1 MISSLWESIW
11 LVPLYAALLTAAVVF
26 GRRLARREEGKLGA
40 PRECRVGPFERSVGA
55 MVAFLIGFTFAMSG
69 SNFREA
75 QAGLHRESDGIAEA
89 QRWGRM
95 LPEADRKWLLDN
107 LRSYTDRLLRYDNI
121 PTAGPEA
128 EAADRD
134 IRSGQWQLW
143 DGLVSRRNGAGDR
156 ASYDPCLRAVNQFIQ
171 AYELRYALSR
181 RRLPALVVVFML
193 GALLIIGFLVG
204 YTSELKSKHFIV
216 MASLFVLFISAT
228 IYLIWEVDRPSEGL
242 ITISRQDLI
251 DVAGRLREEPPE

>member
-1 MISSLWESIW
+1 MIVSLWESVW
-11 LVPLYAALLTAAVVF
+11 LVPLYAALLAAAVMF

-69 SNFREA
+69 SNFRDA
-75 QAGLHRESDGIAEA
+75 QASLHRESDGVAEA

-95 LPEADRKWLLDN
+95 LPEADRRWLLDN
-107 LRSYTDRLLRYDNI
+107 LRAYTDLLIRYDNT
-121 PTAGPEA
+121 PTRGPQA
-128 EAADRD
+128 EAADRA
-134 IRSGQWQLW
+134 IRSEQSKLW
-143 DGLVSRRNGAGDR
+143 HGLVARRNGAGDR
-156 ASYDPCLRAVNQFIQ
+156 GSYESCLRAVNQFIQ

-193 GALLIIGFLVG
+193 GALLTIGFLVG
-204 YTSELKSKHFIV
+204 YTSELKPRQFAV

-228 IYLIWEVDRPSEGL
+228 VYLIWEVDRPSEGL
-242 ITISRQDLI
+242 ITISRRDLT
-251 DVAGRLREEPPE
+251 DLAGRLQEQSP

>member
-1 MISSLWESIW
+1 MISALWESVW
-11 LVPLYAALLTAAVVF
+11 LVPLYAAVLTAAVMF
-26 GRRLARREEGKLGA
+26 GRRLARREERKLGA
-40 PRECRVGPFERSVGA
+40 ARECRVGPFERSVGA

-95 LPEADRKWLLDN
+95 LPEADRRWLLDS
-107 LRSYTDRLLRYDNI
+107 LRSYTDRLLQYDNT

-134 IRSGQWQLW
+134 IRSGQSQRW
-143 DGLVSRRNGAGDR
+143 DGLVARRNAAGDR
-156 ASYDPCLRAVNQFIQ
+156 ATSDSCLRAVNQFIQ
-171 AYELRYALSR
+171 AYDLRYALSR
-181 RRLPALVVVFML
+181 RRLPALVVFML

-204 YTSELKSKHFIV
+204 YTSELKSRHFAV

-228 IYLIWEVDRPSEGL
+228 LYLIWEVDRPSEGL

-251 DVAGRLREEPPE
+251 DVAGRLREESP

>member
-1 MISSLWESIW
+1 MISLLWESVW
-11 LVPLYAALLTAAVVF
+11 LVPLYAAVLTAAVVF

-69 SNFREA
+69 SNFRDA
-75 QAGLHRESDGIAEA
+75 QAALHRESDGIAEA

-95 LPEADRKWLLDN
+95 LPEADRMWLLDN
-107 LRSYTDRLLRYDNI
+107 LRAYTDLLIRYDNT
-121 PTAGPEA
+121 PTRGPQA
-128 EAADRD
+128 ETADRD
-134 IRSGQWQLW
+134 IRSEQSKLW
-143 DGLVSRRNGAGDR
+143 HGLATRRNGAGDR
-156 ASYDPCLRAVNQFIQ
+156 ASYESCLRAVNQFIQ

-204 YTSELKSKHFIV
+204 YTSELRGRHFAV
-216 MASLFVLFISAT
+216 MASLFVLFITAT
-228 IYLIWEVDRPSEGL
+228 LYLIWEVDRPSEGL

-251 DVAGRLREEPPE
+251 DVAGRLREEPP

>member
-1 MISSLWESIW
+1 MISSLWESVW
-11 LVPLYAALLTAAVVF
+11 LVPLYAALLTAAVVL
-26 GRRLARREEGKLGA
+26 GRRLARREEGKLGV

-75 QAGLHRESDGIAEA
+75 QASLHRESDGIAEA

-107 LRSYTDRLLRYDNI
+107 LRAYTDLLIRYDNT
-121 PTAGPEA
+121 PTRGPLA

-134 IRSGQWQLW
+134 IRSEQSKLW
-143 DGLVSRRNGAGDR
+143 GGLGARRNGAGDH
-156 ASYDPCLRAVNQFIQ
+156 AAYEACLRAVNQFIQ
-171 AYELRYALSR
+171 AYDLRYALSR
-181 RRLPALVVVFML
+181 RRLPALVVLFML
-193 GALLIIGFLVG
+193 GSLLIIGFLVG
-204 YTSELKSKHFIV
+204 YTSELKGRHFAV
-216 MASLFVLFISAT
+216 MASLFVLFITAT
-228 IYLIWEVDRPSEGL
+228 LYLIWEVDRPSEGL

-251 DVAGRLREEPPE
+251 DVAGRLREEPP